1 MGYNFTSYNNVFI
14 FCFVSVNFVF
24 RQPEVING
32 ALINGLEARVS
43 VIEEKMSD
51 IDARTSE
58 EADNSLNERELD
70 RFIMSGS
77 YVIDH
82 LIVNIVGL
90 TFADVWRF

>member
-1 MGYNFTSYNNVFI
+1 MFDL
-14 FCFVSVNFVF
+14 VF

-77 YVIDH
+77 YF
-82 LIVNIVGL
+82 LCL
-90 TFADVWRF
+90 

>member
-1 MGYNFTSYNNVFI
+1 M
-14 FCFVSVNFVF
+14 SVNFVF

-32 ALINGLEARVS
+32 ALINRLEARVS

-70 RFIMSGS
+70 RFIMSGN
-77 YVIDH
+77 YFLCH
-82 LIVNIVGL
+82 
-90 TFADVWRF
+90 

>member
-1 MGYNFTSYNNVFI
+1 M
-14 FCFVSVNFVF
+14 SVNFVF

-32 ALINGLEARVS
+32 ALINRLEARVS

-70 RFIMSGS
+70 YVIMSGN
-77 YVIDH
+77 YFLCH
-82 LIVNIVGL
+82 
-90 TFADVWRF
+90 